1 MLTQEFWDA
10 RYHSA
15 ERIWSGNP
23 NPHLVAQV
31 ADLAPGSALDVGSGE
46 GADAIWLATRA
57 WQVTGIDLST
67 VALERA
73 AQLAAWAGQDI
84 AERITW
90 EQADVLSWDPAP
102 RQFDLVSAQ
111 FMHLPRL
118 AREALHLRL
127 AAAVRPGGMLLIAGH
142 HPSDLD
148 INGPA
153 QLARLLLHRG
163 RARRCTVA
171 PRSGRVR
178 ATIPWLIS
186 IISRL
191 CRSPTSRLRRAPSAD
206 ADLTAPRSPSNRPS
220 SDRAWSG
227 ISIADTS
234 FSRPVVATSA

>member
-1 MLTQEFWDA
+1 MSHDHWADPSALLTQEFWDA

-23 NPHLVAQV
+23 SPHLVAQV

-163 RARRCTVA
+163 RARRCAVA
-171 PRSGRVR
+171 PRSGRV
-178 ATIPWLIS
+178 S
-186 IISRL
+186 
-191 CRSPTSRLRRAPSAD
+191 SPRRPSVRHS
-206 ADLTAPRSPSNRPS
+206 TQRGGRSPSAMPYFAQFVA
-220 SDRAWSG
+220 SDDRRGTCRISDALTQPRRQSGRAS
-227 ISIADTS
+227 
-234 FSRPVVATSA
+234 